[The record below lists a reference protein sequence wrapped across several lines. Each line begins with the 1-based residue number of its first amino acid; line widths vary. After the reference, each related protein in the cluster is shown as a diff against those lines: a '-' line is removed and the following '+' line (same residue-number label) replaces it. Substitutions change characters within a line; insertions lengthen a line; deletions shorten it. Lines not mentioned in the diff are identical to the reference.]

1 MSLAKDYQPPQRGRI
16 NLSRDGSNL
25 RSMRRGGP
33 FGIQWP
39 HCQLPDWSLHWSRC
53 QPRPRPSRTSSIGG
67 AADEIAEQQGSAS
80 SPAGPGEQDGALP
93 LAPLADVSGHDK
105 TPETGDAI
113 EAEAEA
119 LEAAIW
125 SHENKSSP
133 YDRVTRVE
141 LQRLN
146 QRRMEIRRHIKE
158 QLEIQAEA
166 PERIAAVNDALLK
179 LHKELAFQREKQALE
194 IERSK
199 IARQRELAALAELRK
214 INAEIW
220 RTAFPE
226 KAAARDRAK
235 ERAAARV
242 AAAAAERDAEQ
253 AYLDELVEVEC
264 TYTRLLG
271 RHNETI
277 GWATLPIWNRTAK
290 VKRRDAA
297 AVEADQQEGLAWLA
311 KQRRD
316 EMADAFAQ
324 HHRHEKQTDF
334 RSDRERQEY
343 FAQWGIDSDR
353 GRAYRERQRERG
365 LPTAVPERI
374 KRRIG

>member
-1 MSLAKDYQPPQRGRI
+1 MASEEHRDDAYQ
-16 NLSRDGSNL
+16 
-25 RSMRRGGP
+25 
-33 FGIQWP
+33 
-39 HCQLPDWSLHWSRC
+39 
-53 QPRPRPSRTSSIGG
+53 
-67 AADEIAEQQGSAS
+67 AADQLSA
-80 SPAGPGEQDGALP
+80 
-93 LAPLADVSGHDK
+93 
-105 TPETGDAI
+105 DAI
-113 EAEAEA
+113 TDADARLRQARFSAEA
-119 LEAAIW
+119 
-125 SHENKSSP
+125 
-133 YDRVTRVE
+133 R
-141 LQRLN
+141 
-146 QRRMEIRRHIKE
+146 
-158 QLEIQAEA
+158 
-166 PERIAAVNDALLK
+166 
-179 LHKELAFQREKQALE
+179 
-194 IERSK
+194 
-199 IARQRELAALAELRK
+199 
-214 INAEIW
+214 
-220 RTAFPE
+220 
-226 KAAARDRAK
+226 AARDATYS
-235 ERAAARV
+235 AARV